1 MVSGEYLGW
10 EVCDIMMDVLYVMI
24 KVKRNQSE
32 LLARRFRFVCMNVV
46 FRNSYEIKCGH
57 DRADE
62 CTLYIRIII

>member
-1 MVSGEYLGW
+1 MIGCS
-10 EVCDIMMDVLYVMI
+10 VCDD
-24 KVKRNQSE
+24 KSEVKRNQSE

-62 CTLYIRIII
+62 CTLYIRIIICFSMLQRDM